1 MLVKMIISALQ
12 DKKVEI
18 ATQLNKKINLPFVSE
33 DKEQVLAEKVVDAFI
48 DIIEGILDK
57 DAKKKA

>member
-33 DKEQVLAEKVVDAFI
+33 DKEQVLAEKVVDVFI
-48 DIIEGILDK
+48 DIIEGILNK

>member
-1 MLVKMIISALQ
+1 MIVSALQ

-33 DKEQVLAEKVVDAFI
+33 EKEQVLAEKVVDALI
-48 DIIEGILDK
+48 DIIEGILNK
-57 DAKKKA
+57 EDAKKA